1 MSEIEASNGL
11 LINIIPA
18 TTYKTPRIKWKK
30 SPAHLC
36 HQKVKPSIMMTIPP
50 INNRKPKKITDI
62 SVVKVVALI
71 ATTPKRSNNNPQ
83 KELAALAGTVHKL
96 FLLVSNTYRL
106 DDNILMLPRNKRRE
120 IASQVVYS
128 GTFIATATTST
139 VLFPTPLG
147 AVASL
152 AYVAPM
158 TTQKVGE
165 ISGLNDTTPESM
177 RIVNQLYKHLSELD
191 QHLKRK
197 YYNQKF
203 QNDDDEKI
211 RKYTCPITLCIMN
224 DPVACRLDGFS
235 YERVAIEQWL
245 REKRNSPIN
254 RSRIPAG
261 QTIQDVLTTN
271 RNLKTA
277 INDFLSENPAIIDDE
292 IETKPK
298 LVILKT

>member
-1 MSEIEASNGL
+1 MRSGIFRSKHTPTPIEKFPELEKILKLIRKLSKKEQELKSSAETNGPHSLDQQKLDIVSPL
-11 LINIIPA
+11 LDQMNQAIN
-18 TTYKTPRIKWKK
+18 
-30 SPAHLC
+30 
-36 HQKVKPSIMMTIPP
+36 QF
-50 INNRKPKKITDI
+50 NEKKIE
-62 SVVKVVALI
+62 
-71 ATTPKRSNNNPQ
+71 NPQ